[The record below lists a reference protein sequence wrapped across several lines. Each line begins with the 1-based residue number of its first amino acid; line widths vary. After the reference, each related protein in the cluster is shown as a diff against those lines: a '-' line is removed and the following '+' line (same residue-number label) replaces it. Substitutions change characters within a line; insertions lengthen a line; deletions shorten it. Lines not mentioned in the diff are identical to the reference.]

1 MPDSPSLPS
10 SSSAGTRPL
19 RYRLLPSWLARY
31 LLRSRAS
38 TTAASACSAA
48 AFSSSTPDPSTA
60 GVEASPDGN
69 PTPPSPV
76 SIPATCAAAS
86 PSPSAGGRHGLL
98 QRLSLASIFRRLSR
112 NTGPSSGGSP
122 PVPVRPPLATSES
135 DIRRTPPTLA
145 TVDADPAPPANS
157 DSPPPVAD
165 PPEIGVATVDVV
177 CAPTDDSDA
186 TDDVPTTLNDTPDA
200 PLDVADAPD
209 DDPMA
214 TLWNEAVAEWQQKTG
229 FDLTD
234 PGAIP
239 LASKEAVL
247 SYIAKM
253 GNGEDE
259 SEKGQWEMLRERVD
273 PLARILEKLCD
284 PVGDTISAAFPP
296 GRIIFAAVGL
306 IVSAYTRTRED
317 FAQIND
323 AFSEMQFHLQVV
335 ETVADS
341 HPGNVLHDS
350 CVHLLTQVLAVLG
363 VITEM
368 QREGCLRKS
377 IPRITPI
384 ILSQARPLSEALQ
397 TLRLLADKQQK
408 AIAGATLARVTQLM
422 ENIAA
427 NKVTQDWMC
436 ACLVDVLRATRNMH
450 DLGLSTQA
458 EVMTHRAALRR
469 MDLVLYKQLTKLRG
483 IEVFVECEQI
493 KGWLNYVDPSYR
505 LRKLLDDR
513 AEGTC
518 SWFLDS
524 DDFAALKEG
533 KTKAVLLSGKAGS
546 GKSTIIATAVEA
558 LRAHCAGDPRSLVL
572 IHVFDSTNSSSG
584 QRNLHSLLSTLICQ
598 LALNDA
604 HCASIIS
611 KSRKAIVAN
620 GLPTK
625 VRMEELFLETI
636 KAASLHAI
644 VVVDALDEASD
655 EDEIISFLRRLE
667 AVSAISVLA
676 SRRPFTDLTHSL
688 GSVVAMDKHGENNDI
703 GLLLDTA
710 MSQAGDLARVQ
721 VDRNGVR
728 EKLLAGAEGK

>member
-1 MPDSPSLPS
+1 MSDSPSPPS

-31 LLRSRAS
+31 LPRNRAS
-38 TTAASACSAA
+38 PSAPSACSAA
-48 AFSSSTPDPSTA
+48 AFSSSTPGDPSTA
-60 GVEASPDGN
+60 GVDGDPMHPPASAP
-69 PTPPSPV
+69 
-76 SIPATCAAAS
+76 IPATCAAAS
-86 PSPSAGGRHGLL
+86 PSPSTGGRHGLL
-98 QRLSLASIFRRLSR
+98 QRLSLPSIFRRLSR
-112 NTGPSSGGSP
+112 NTAPSSGGSP
-122 PVPVRPPLATSES
+122 PGFVRPPLPAPES

-165 PPEIGVATVDVV
+165 PPEIGVASVDVV
-177 CAPTDDSDA
+177 CAPTHDLAA
-186 TDDVPTTLNDTPDA
+186 TDDVPAVLDDTPDA
-200 PLDVADAPD
+200 LIVVADAPD
-209 DDPMA
+209 GDPMA

-253 GNGEDE
+253 GNGEDGF
-259 SEKGQWEMLRERVD
+259 EKGQWEMLRERVD
-273 PLARILEKLCD
+273 PLARIFEKLCE
-284 PVGDTISAAFPP
+284 PIGDTISAAFPP

-306 IVSAYTRTRED
+306 IVSAYIGTRED
-317 FAQIND
+317 FAQIGD
-323 AFSEMQFHLQVV
+323 AFKEMQFHLQVV
-335 ETVADS
+335 EIVADS
-341 HPGNVLHDS
+341 HPGHVLHES
-350 CVHLLTQVLAVLG
+350 CIHLLTQVLAVLG

-377 IPRITPI
+377 LPRS

-408 AIAGATLARVTQLM
+408 AIAGATLAKVTQLM

-458 EVMTHRAALRR
+458 EVMAHRAALRR

-524 DDFAALKEG
+524 DEFAALKEG
-533 KTKAVLLSGKAGS
+533 KTKAVLLTGKAGS

-625 VRMEELFLETI
+625 VRMEELFLETLG
-636 KAASLHAI
+636 AASLHAI

-676 SRRPFTDLTHSL
+676 SRRPFTDSTHLL
-688 GSVVAMDKHGENNDI
+688 GSVVAIDNHGENKDI
-703 GLLLDTA
+703 GLLLDIA
-710 MSQAGDLARVQ
+710 MSRRGDLARVQ

>member
-1 MPDSPSLPS
+1 MSDSPSPPS

-60 GVEASPDGN
+60 GVDASPDGN
-69 PTPPSPV
+69 PTHPPSSAP
-76 SIPATCAAAS
+76 IPTTCAAAS
-86 PSPSAGGRHGLL
+86 PWPSTGGRRGLL
-98 QRLSLASIFRRLSR
+98 QRLSLASIFRRSSR
-112 NTGPSSGGSP
+112 NTAPSSGGSP
-122 PVPVRPPLATSES
+122 PVSVL
-135 DIRRTPPTLA
+135 
-145 TVDADPAPPANS
+145 
-157 DSPPPVAD
+157 
-165 PPEIGVATVDVV
+165 DVV
-177 CAPTDDSDA
+177 CAPTNDSDA
-186 TDDVPTTLNDTPDA
+186 IDDVPAVLDDTPDA
-200 PLDVADAPD
+200 LIVVADAPD

-214 TLWNEAVAEWQQKTG
+214 TLWNEAVAKWQQKTG

-253 GNGEDE
+253 GNGEDG

-273 PLARILEKLCD
+273 RLARIFEKLCD

-368 QREGCLRKS
+368 RREGCLRES
-377 IPRITPI
+377 LPLTTLI

-422 ENIAA
+422 ENIAGA
-427 NKVTQDWMC
+427 SSD
-436 ACLVDVLRATRNMH
+436 ARATVRHGLNILQPTRSH
-450 DLGLSTQA
+450 RTGYLGLSTQA
-458 EVMTHRAALRR
+458 EVMAHRAALRR

-524 DDFAALKEG
+524 DEFAALKEG
-533 KTKAVLLSGKAGS
+533 KTKAVLLTGKGA
-546 GKSTIIATAVEA
+546 ATAVEA

-625 VRMEELFLETI
+625 VRMEELFLETL

-676 SRRPFTDLTHSL
+676 SRRPLTDLTHSL

-710 MSQAGDLARVQ
+710 MSQGGDLARVQ